1 MQVDLLCC
9 LRIIMREYGVLYK
22 GYNIACDDL
31 DFLAKQNHTY
41 DIIYCMDQAIS
52 TSSSWDMKY

>member
-1 MQVDLLCC
+1 MAFYIKD
-9 LRIIMREYGVLYK
+9 
-22 GYNIACDDL
+22 IACDDL

-52 TSSSWDMKY
+52 TSSMGS